1 MKIDKELVVKLADLA
16 QLKLKEDEINMF
28 SQQLTEIVSFV
39 EKLKEVKAEEIEE
52 KKLSSLDNISRDD
65 VTLNTKNQERELS
78 LESAKC
84 QSGLIQ
90 APKIR

>member
-16 QLKLKEDEINMF
+16 QLKLKESEINMF
-28 SQQLTEIVSFV
+28 SQQLSEIVSFV

-52 KKLSSLDNISRDD
+52 KKLSSLDDISRDD
-65 VTLNTKNQERELS
+65 IAINSRDYERELS
-78 LESAKC
+78 LEGAKC

>member
-1 MKIDKELVVKLADLA
+1 MKIDKELVVKLSDLA
-16 QLKLKEDEINMF
+16 QLKLKESEINMF

-39 EKLKEVKAEEIEE
+39 EKLKEVKAEEKEE
-52 KKLSSLDNISRDD
+52 KKLFSLDDISRDD
-65 VTLNTKNQERELS
+65 IAINSRDYERELS